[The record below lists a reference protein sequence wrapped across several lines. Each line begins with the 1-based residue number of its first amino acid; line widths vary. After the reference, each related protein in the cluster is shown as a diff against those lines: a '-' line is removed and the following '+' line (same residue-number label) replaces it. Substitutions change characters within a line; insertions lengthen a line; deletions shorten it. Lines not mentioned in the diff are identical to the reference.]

1 MRGIRGDKKVDMQ
14 PEALL
19 VKKRIYEAIDNE
31 NDEAFLWW
39 IYLYILK
46 ILNNKEVVMGE
57 IGEKTEDST

>member
-1 MRGIRGDKKVDMQ
+1 MDMQ